1 VAELHREPEPGAP
14 PGEPAGVVPA
24 GAVAGVVVR
33 VGAVVPA
40 GEVAVEKQR
49 RLTRIA
55 GLLRRDVGVFA

>member
-1 VAELHREPEPGAP
+1 
-14 PGEPAGVVPA
+14 VVPA

-55 GLLRRDVGVFA
+55 GLLRRDVGVSHELVNVHCIGRQTG